1 MIVRAIVFESTDF
14 SHRKDYIRVEKPR
27 DDTRDDDHD
36 VVFSILP
43 RNMDELKNI
52 LGHVSDPS
60 SSMYGKYLSTADIAL
75 ISANPLGT
83 RRVKAFLQNNN
94 ITIVHET
101 LHGEYLVGRAR
112 ISIWEDILRTKFYTF
127 EQIETG
133 VKVHRAYE
141 YTVDESISEFINTL
155 FNVTHLPLHNQN
167 TVQLNKQKVFQSFD
181 SSRKSALATGS
192 ASGYITPSLLN
203 SYYDI
208 FTNDGHNLATQSIF
222 SSSNQYFS
230 PANIASFQQAYNI
243 PAHPVDADPNHRS
256 SSFQCISNP
265 SKCQE
270 SNLDLEYILALA
282 QNTYTSLVY
291 VCVGVG
297 DPPVT
302 YSWWATL

>member
-1 MIVRAIVFESTDF
+1 
-14 SHRKDYIRVEKPR
+14 
-27 DDTRDDDHD
+27 
-36 VVFSILP
+36 
-43 RNMDELKNI
+43 
-52 LGHVSDPS
+52 
-60 SSMYGKYLSTADIAL
+60 
-75 ISANPLGT
+75 
-83 RRVKAFLQNNN
+83 
-94 ITIVHET
+94 
-101 LHGEYLVGRAR
+101 
-112 ISIWEDILRTKFYTF
+112 
-127 EQIETG
+127 
-133 VKVHRAYE
+133 
-141 YTVDESISEFINTL
+141 
-155 FNVTHLPLHNQN
+155 LHNQN

-291 VCVGVG
+291 VCVGVLRTPDG
-297 DPPVT
+297 LLYSHRLIILLLFRYYDSTADALLAWIIAVASMTNPPLVHSLS
-302 YSWWATL
+302 YSWTESEIAQSPSLYNSFNTQAIKLGQWLM